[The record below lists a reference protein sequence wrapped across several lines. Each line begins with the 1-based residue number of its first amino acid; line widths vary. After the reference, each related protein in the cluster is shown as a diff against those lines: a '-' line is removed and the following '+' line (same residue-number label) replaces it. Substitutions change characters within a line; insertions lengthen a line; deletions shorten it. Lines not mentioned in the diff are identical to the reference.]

1 MYDQGIGAVEVE
13 DRVVVLALSV
23 ENPPVVETGRRALE
37 MPLADQRRL
46 VAGRAE
52 EFGEGGLRAVEGLQ
66 AKCEIEV
73 DGRFTPYTHVC
84 LEQEMGRA

>member
-1 MYDQGIGAVEVE
+1 MILDEK
-13 DRVVVLALSV
+13 DSFTKDALF
-23 ENPPVVETGRRALE
+23 
-37 MPLADQRRL
+37 
-46 VAGRAE
+46 RAE
-52 EFGEGGLRAVEGLQ
+52 WAARYPNLEWIGRSDGGTLRAVEGLQ